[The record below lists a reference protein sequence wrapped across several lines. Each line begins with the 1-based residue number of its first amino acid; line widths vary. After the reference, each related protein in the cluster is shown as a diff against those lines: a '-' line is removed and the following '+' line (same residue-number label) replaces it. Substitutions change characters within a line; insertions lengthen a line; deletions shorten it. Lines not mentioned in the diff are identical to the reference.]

1 MSGTSGLV
9 LGWGE
14 RGQIAKI
21 DCKEQGTRVS
31 SYEISLSL
39 IFLHSTPGIEIATR
53 VPQRYFEGIWS
64 LELNPD
70 SSPARCII
78 LGKPLKF
85 LRLNFP
91 HL

>member
-1 MSGTSGLV
+1 MV
-9 LGWGE
+9 
-14 RGQIAKI
+14 KI

-39 IFLHSTPGIEIATR
+39 IFLYSTPGIEISTL
-53 VPQRYFEGIWS
+53 VPQRYFESIWS

-70 SSPARCII
+70 SSPAKYVI